1 MEKGAKKRI
10 VTIRLDTEIDARL
23 ARLAKATHRTRS
35 FYIHEAIAEH
45 LEDIEDVYL
54 AEKRLEDV
62 RAGREKTTPLDEIMR
77 RYDLEN

>member
-23 ARLAKATHRTRS
+23 ARLAKATHRTES

-62 RAGREKTTPLDEIMR
+62 RAGREKTIPLDEIMR